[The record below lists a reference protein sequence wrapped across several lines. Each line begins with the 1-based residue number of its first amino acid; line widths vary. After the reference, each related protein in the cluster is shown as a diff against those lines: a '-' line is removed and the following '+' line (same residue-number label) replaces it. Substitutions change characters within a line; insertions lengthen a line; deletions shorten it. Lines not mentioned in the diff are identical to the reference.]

1 MGRKEYFD
9 DPAAPT
15 PNSLVPAA
23 TVYVEDDQGRVLM
36 IKRTDNGLWSLPGGA
51 MELGESIAGC
61 GERET
66 LEETGYHVKVTGLI
80 GVYSDPRTVIAYDDG
95 EVRQQ
100 FAILLRAE
108 LQAGARATSPE
119 SAAVDWLA
127 PDAIE
132 STSIS
137 EATRTRIQA
146 GRRAAAEAEIA

>member
-23 TVYVEDDQGRVLM
+23 TVYVEDDEGRVLM

-51 MELGESIAGC
+51 MEIGESIATC

-66 LEETGYHVKVTGLI
+66 LEETGYRVKVIGLI
-80 GVYSDPRTVIAYDDG
+80 GVYSDPRTVIAYDNG

-100 FAILLRAE
+100 FAILLRAT
-108 LQAGARATSPE
+108 LQSGSPATSAE
-119 SAAVDWLA
+119 SAEVEWLS
-127 PDAIE
+127 PEVLETTPMSD
-132 STSIS
+132 
-137 EATRTRIQA
+137 ATRTRIEA
-146 GRRAAAEAEIA
+146 GRRAALEAEIA

>member
-23 TVYVEDDQGRVLM
+23 TVYVEDDRGRVLM

-51 MELGESIAGC
+51 MEIGESISDC

-66 LEETGYHVKVTGLI
+66 LEETGYRVGVTGLI
-80 GVYSDPRTVIAYDDG
+80 GIYSDPRTVIAYDDG

-100 FAILLRAE
+100 FAILLRGQ
-108 LQAGARATSPE
+108 LQAGAPATSPE
-119 SAAVDWLA
+119 SAAVDWLE

-132 STSIS
+132 STPMSD
-137 EATRTRIQA
+137 ATRTRIAA
-146 GRRAAAEAEIA
+146 GRRAAAEAEIS

>member
-1 MGRKEYFD
+1 MGRTEFFD
-9 DPAAPT
+9 DPEAPT

-51 MELGESIAGC
+51 MEIGESIAEC
-61 GERET
+61 AERET
-66 LEETGYHVKVTGLI
+66 LEETGYEVKVVGLI

-108 LQAGARATSPE
+108 LEAGSPTTSPE
-119 SAAVDWLA
+119 STAVEWLDS
-127 PDAIE
+127 DAIDG
-132 STSIS
+132 SPMSQ
-137 EATRTRIQA
+137 ATRTRVAA
-146 GRRAAAEAEIA
+146 GRKRNAQAEIA

>member
-1 MGRKEYFD
+1 MGRTEFFD
-9 DPAAPT
+9 DPDAPT

-51 MELGESIAGC
+51 MEIGESIAGC
-61 GERET
+61 AERET
-66 LEETGYHVKVTGLI
+66 LEETGYEVKVVGLI

-108 LQAGARATSPE
+108 LEAGSPTTSPE
-119 SAAVDWLA
+119 SAAVEWLDS
-127 PDAIE
+127 DAIDG
-132 STSIS
+132 SPMSQ
-137 EATRTRIQA
+137 ATRTRVAA
-146 GRRAAAEAEIA
+146 GRKRNAQAEIA

>member
-23 TVYVEDDQGRVLM
+23 TVYVEDEGRILM

-51 MELGESIAGC
+51 MEIGESIAGC

-66 LEETGYHVKVTGLI
+66 LEETGYRVKVTGLI

-108 LQAGARATSPE
+108 LEAGAPATSPE

-132 STSIS
+132 STAMS
-137 EATRTRIQA
+137 EATRTRIEA
-146 GRRAAAEAEIA
+146 GRRATAEAEIA

>member
-9 DPAAPT
+9 DPAAPA

-23 TVYVEDDQGRVLM
+23 TVYVEDEHGRILM

-51 MELGESIAGC
+51 MEIGESIAAC

-66 LEETGYHVKVTGLI
+66 LEETGYRVNVVGLI
-80 GVYSDPRTVIAYDDG
+80 GVYSDPRTVIAYDNG

-100 FAILLRAE
+100 FAILLRGE
-108 LQAGARATSPE
+108 LHSGAPATSPE
-119 SAAVDWLA
+119 SAAVEWLA

-132 STSIS
+132 TTPMSD
-137 EATRTRIQA
+137 ATRTRIDA
-146 GRRAAAEAEIA
+146 GRRAAAEAEVS